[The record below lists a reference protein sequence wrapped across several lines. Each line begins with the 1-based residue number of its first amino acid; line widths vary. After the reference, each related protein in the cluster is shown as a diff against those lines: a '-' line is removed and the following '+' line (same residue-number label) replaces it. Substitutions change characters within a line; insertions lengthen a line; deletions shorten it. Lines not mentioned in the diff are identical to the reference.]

1 MKCRG
6 KRQSKIKCVPKH
18 GYGYNDECTSQD
30 HTYGNSNKII
40 LMFFILQ

>member
-6 KRQSKIKCVPKH
+6 TRQSKVKCVPKH
-18 GYGYNDECTSQD
+18 GYGYNDECTSQA

-40 LMFFILQ
+40 LMFFIL